1 MVFKDGDFYTDDYF
15 VIKGYLLANLGLRYS
30 FKWFSVEAS
39 CYNLLNHKY
48 LLGGDRV
55 PVPQAGRM
63 FLGTLHFKL

>member
-1 MVFKDGDFYTDDYF
+1 MVVKDGASLVGEKY
-15 VIKGYLLANLGLRYS
+15 VINGYLLADLGLRYS
-30 FKWFSVEAS
+30 FKRFGVEAS

-63 FLGTLHFKL
+63 FFGTLHVNF